1 MGVVLKVLLKK
12 ESLGIHCGGGRGSTG
27 VAEAL
32 GEARKHLLLG
42 MSSVRQSFGVAI
54 CLNRCPGKGLQGRPE
69 PENSEIDMPST
80 ESGAVRV
87 LAKGSEDQVAPSTLP
102 PKLKTQASELK
113 RGSEPNREPT
123 LWPFWGQVF

>member
-1 MGVVLKVLLKK
+1 MEVLLKVLLKK

-42 MSSVRQSFGVAI
+42 
-54 CLNRCPGKGLQGRPE
+54 GKGLPGKPG
-69 PENSEIDMPST
+69 PANSEIDMPST

-87 LAKGSEDQVAPSTLP
+87 LAKGSEDQVAPRIPP